1 MKHGCPSIT
10 IRTKKRL
17 LPITM
22 QLSVADF
29 FIIYINFIMVLS
41 KEGGKEVRDYEI
53 VPGPDLMYTDQGRVS
68 F

>member
-1 MKHGCPSIT
+1 
-10 IRTKKRL
+10 
-17 LPITM
+17 
-22 QLSVADF
+22 
-29 FIIYINFIMVLS
+29 MVLS